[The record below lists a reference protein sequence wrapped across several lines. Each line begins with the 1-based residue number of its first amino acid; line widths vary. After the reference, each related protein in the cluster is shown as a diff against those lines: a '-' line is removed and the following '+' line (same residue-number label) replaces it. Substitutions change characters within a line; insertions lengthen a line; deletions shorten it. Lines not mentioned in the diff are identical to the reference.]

1 MFWNN
6 QLGKEKEKE
15 KERKR
20 RRRREK
26 KIYVFIERTERC
38 PFYLTPCPRG
48 RKKIENHK
56 SNIDP
61 NTMLLLLLCIFI
73 HLAGSL
79 VAFDTTFENYTV
91 PVSGKCILTCYI
103 ADVRSFKVSHWYFFV
118 YVYGI

>member
-26 KIYVFIERTERC
+26 KSMCSLNGQNDC

-48 RKKIENHK
+48 RKKK
-56 SNIDP
+56 
-61 NTMLLLLLCIFI
+61 
-73 HLAGSL
+73 
-79 VAFDTTFENYTV
+79 
-91 PVSGKCILTCYI
+91 
-103 ADVRSFKVSHWYFFV
+103 
-118 YVYGI
+118 